1 MNSSDKQY
9 NSIRR
14 KIIKNLEYSL
24 DHYIIKVKL
33 LKASYYSFCP
43 FCRSVYGKDFCEE
56 NHMKERHSF
65 LINNEEMRRKWARA
79 LLSNPNGWY
88 SLATDCCKM
97 KANDRKWKWRGTFT
111 FDELPTPYLTST
123 DKYNLNSMTIASNCK
138 IQNNCEELNTALT
151 DAIIKYQPPKQ
162 MKEEPSKNNFIKMD
176 CDVTNKMDCDVT
188 NKKQELQSCQSDS
201 IVSEE
206 FILTN
211 ILDMLKNINVTVNN
225 GVATISQQDST
236 PLNIN
241 STIQQSSRLT
251 NGNNNS
257 KEASQLKNV
266 QSAIE
271 SLRTNT
277 SSDAHI
283 HEICEADRL
292 ADFEY
297 GMKTAKQLCQGVYR
311 IQSTA
316 NELFNKANGDPKVI
330 KSLVESIVSNIILSI
345 DLSKTQCDILNII
358 INFII
363 EIDRLCHNNISKL
376 HLSYNA
382 VHSHIP
388 SISSLANELLKKNLD
403 KSECY
408 SLVFD
413 ETEKGSI
420 KRIGIYT
427 RVSNYDLTNVQSK
440 VALVTYD
447 EDCSGEAL
455 FEWTKEMLIKK
466 GFDLNKMVGITTDGA
481 ANLRGCVKGMTTRF
495 VNYIQSQRTSRS
507 WVSYVSKFYCMA
519 HRLNLCVKEFC
530 NEKNTE
536 TFLFINWFNSNSTRD
551 LWKSVVKNK
560 HFTKPPKTSI
570 IRWGYEADLVT
581 YIVKYFEDIVDF
593 MKELD
598 KNKKLP
604 DSMKSIGVESKEFI
618 CELLFIQEILTR
630 SRFISDNIQS
640 FRGMISKQ
648 YSLIKNHIQKMFSIF
663 KELNNPFGDHVV
675 LLEFFKA
682 VTKLECK
689 PMYDVLSNCYSL
701 LEKYTNELIKKY
713 IVLEGGDYDID
724 YTQIGSLEDFERES
738 DKANIKSTLYH
749 LVLVEMSFKNNTFT
763 IPDNLDGELKN
774 QLLQLQ
780 TDIAT
785 MNTQHQFKT
794 LEEVITFVGAD
805 KYKLLYMN
813 LIAIHC
819 IVPTSCAVESLFS
832 KEKRMAHYN
841 ISDTTLDTKV
851 LCNLLIRTNE
861 PEPFAFTGN

>member
-1 MNSSDKQY
+1 
-9 NSIRR
+9 
-14 KIIKNLEYSL
+14 
-24 DHYIIKVKL
+24 
-33 LKASYYSFCP
+33 
-43 FCRSVYGKDFCEE
+43 
-56 NHMKERHSF
+56 
-65 LINNEEMRRKWARA
+65 
-79 LLSNPNGWY
+79 
-88 SLATDCCKM
+88 
-97 KANDRKWKWRGTFT
+97 
-111 FDELPTPYLTST
+111 
-123 DKYNLNSMTIASNCK
+123 
-138 IQNNCEELNTALT
+138 
-151 DAIIKYQPPKQ
+151 
-162 MKEEPSKNNFIKMD
+162 MD
-176 CDVTNKMDCDVT
+176 CDVTNKINCDVT

-277 SSDAHI
+277 SSNTHI

-466 GFDLNKMVGITTDGA
+466 RI
-481 ANLRGCVKGMTTRF
+481 
-495 VNYIQSQRTSRS
+495 
-507 WVSYVSKFYCMA
+507 
-519 HRLNLCVKEFC
+519 
-530 NEKNTE
+530 
-536 TFLFINWFNSNSTRD
+536 
-551 LWKSVVKNK
+551 
-560 HFTKPPKTSI
+560 
-570 IRWGYEADLVT
+570 
-581 YIVKYFEDIVDF
+581 
-593 MKELD
+593 
-598 KNKKLP
+598 
-604 DSMKSIGVESKEFI
+604 
-618 CELLFIQEILTR
+618 
-630 SRFISDNIQS
+630 
-640 FRGMISKQ
+640 
-648 YSLIKNHIQKMFSIF
+648 
-663 KELNNPFGDHVV
+663 
-675 LLEFFKA
+675 
-682 VTKLECK
+682 
-689 PMYDVLSNCYSL
+689 
-701 LEKYTNELIKKY
+701 
-713 IVLEGGDYDID
+713 
-724 YTQIGSLEDFERES
+724 
-738 DKANIKSTLYH
+738 
-749 LVLVEMSFKNNTFT
+749 
-763 IPDNLDGELKN
+763 
-774 QLLQLQ
+774 
-780 TDIAT
+780 
-785 MNTQHQFKT
+785 
-794 LEEVITFVGAD
+794 
-805 KYKLLYMN
+805 
-813 LIAIHC
+813 
-819 IVPTSCAVESLFS
+819 
-832 KEKRMAHYN
+832 
-841 ISDTTLDTKV
+841 
-851 LCNLLIRTNE
+851 
-861 PEPFAFTGN
+861 